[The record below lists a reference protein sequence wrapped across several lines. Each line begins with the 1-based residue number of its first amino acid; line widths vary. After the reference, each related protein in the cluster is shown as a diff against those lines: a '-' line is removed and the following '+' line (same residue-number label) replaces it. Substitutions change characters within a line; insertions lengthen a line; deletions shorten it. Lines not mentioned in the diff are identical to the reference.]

1 MTRDLTRDLQKRVQK
16 LESQMACRPEPKT
29 IYFYRLFL
37 AFAIAQYLGNQDPHE
52 TPKFAI
58 ARAFRKIRS
67 EFENAVECSNPT
79 LDEMCALV
87 ASQLLAK
94 FGVSPNDKPNVL
106 AEAFERM
113 EAGLCETYKELLFRV
128 ARGLGVEL
136 PVCLTPRGEP
146 ESETSADNPLSEL

>member
-1 MTRDLTRDLQKRVQK
+1 MTRDITRDLQKRLQK
-16 LESQMACRPEPKT
+16 LESRMACRPEPKT

-52 TPKFAI
+52 TPQFAI
-58 ARAFRKIRS
+58 ARVFRS

-79 LDEMCALV
+79 LDEIWAMV

-94 FGVSPNDKPNVL
+94 FGVSPNDKPDVL

-146 ESETSADNPLSEL
+146 ESETGADSP